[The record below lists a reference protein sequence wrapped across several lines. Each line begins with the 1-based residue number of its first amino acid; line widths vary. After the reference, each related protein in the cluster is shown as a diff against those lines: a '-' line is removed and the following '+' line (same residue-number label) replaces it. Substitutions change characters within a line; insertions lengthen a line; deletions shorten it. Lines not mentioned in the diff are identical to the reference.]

1 MESSVTIQ
9 DKKSFISWFLG
20 EFRLKKRESTW
31 ILKYLLN
38 HQEILE
44 NVHFVHDANLCPRGI
59 VMSSQC
65 TEDKPFCFYKN
76 HLETVDAEKTF
87 HDIRL
92 NKHESLY
99 IQLNFKNARQ
109 NALYAAVL
117 EENPF
122 KDELIPEEDS
132 KIAEGIL
139 EHTLREYEKN
149 ECLKMIDDALDRH
162 DKEAFRIWADR
173 LEKLNIN
180 N

>member
-1 MESSVTIQ
+1 MESSVTVQ

-44 NVHFVHDANLCPRGI
+44 NVHFVHEADVCPRGI

-65 TEDKPFCFYKN
+65 TEESPFRFYKN

-92 NKHESLY
+92 NKNEPLY
-99 IQLNFKNARQ
+99 IQLNFRNARQ
-109 NALYAAVL
+109 NSLYAAVL
-117 EENPF
+117 EENPY
-122 KDELIPEEDS
+122 KVEPICQEHSE
-132 KIAEGIL
+132 IAAHIL
-139 EHTLREYEKN
+139 DHTLRIREKN
-149 ECLKMIDDALDRH
+149 ECLKNIDEALDKH
-162 DKEAFRIWADR
+162 DKNAFLLWTDK
-173 LEKLNIN
+173 LDKLNDYQ
-180 N
+180 